1 MQPAETT
8 TIFQKKKIAICWRLN
23 FFAYSSFDE
32 LVYRF
37 PFSNAVMLDE
47 ELDETEL
54 PTGTALVLFR
64 DVCLW
69 GLLAAGLF
77 PSSASLFIRFMIVGT
92 NLVAKEMTPGS
103 WKQEKEEIRL
113 PYNTKNWINGW
124 QDQNNSALK
133 VLRVSHI
140 VTFEIFAFLIL
151 FVII

>member
-37 PFSNAVMLDE
+37 PFSSAVMLDE

-113 PYNTKNWINGW
+113 PYDTKNWINGW

-140 VTFEIFAFLIL
+140 VTFEIFAFVIL